1 MRKKLFNMNNIVEQ
15 NSPNNIK
22 RNEDN
27 DNDNKSHKIEQKGG
41 FILIKNNFNSMKAL
55 MILLKNFFKKE
66 GYNETKKDLD
76 NLQMEISNGEID
88 IVLVFERMNKDIKI
102 SYYLENGNK
111 KDLIDFKKI
120 MKKIHLK

>member
-55 MILLKNFFKKE
+55 MIQLKNFFKKE

-88 IVLVFERMNKDIKI
+88 ILLIFERMNKEIKI
-102 SYYLENGNK
+102 SYYLKNGIK
-111 KDLIDFKKI
+111 KDLIDFKKV

>member
-1 MRKKLFNMNNIVEQ
+1 
-15 NSPNNIK
+15 
-22 RNEDN
+22 
-27 DNDNKSHKIEQKGG
+27 
-41 FILIKNNFNSMKAL
+41 MKAL

-88 IVLVFERMNKDIKI
+88 IVLIFERINKEIKI
-102 SYYLENGNK
+102 SYYLKNGIK
-111 KDLIDFKKI
+111 KDLIDFKKV

>member
-55 MILLKNFFKKE
+55 MIQLKNFFKKE
-66 GYNETKKDLD
+66 
-76 NLQMEISNGEID
+76 
-88 IVLVFERMNKDIKI
+88 
-102 SYYLENGNK
+102 
-111 KDLIDFKKI
+111 
-120 MKKIHLK
+120 

>member
-88 IVLVFERMNKDIKI
+88 ILLIFERMNKEIKI
-102 SYYLENGNK
+102 SYYLKNGIK
-111 KDLIDFKKI
+111 KDLIDFKKV